1 MRRSYF
7 LVAFVAILA
16 LVATTAAGEPAADLA
31 TYRQHVKPLLDRTC
45 VECHSAKVQK
55 GNFRVDNLDPDIVHG
70 KTLHG
75 WEEVLNKTQVL
86 EMPPPKHAIQPT
98 SDERQKLLS
107 WLRQELRLAAK
118 VHSSTGGQGAMR
130 RLTRTEYVQSMK
142 DLLGVTIVDFGQ
154 GFPEENRNR
163 ETGFANDSR
172 EMSFNTTH
180 LAVLLDRAR
189 AGLAEA
195 LVTGGKPPGLKATL
209 KPAPGRNNNDGE
221 VRKHRTNDV
230 LVETVFDL
238 PIKVPWHEEPQL
250 NGSITLLD
258 GAIVLPRVFRDM
270 IGSGAVMGGGVRWHM
285 GAYKV
290 IPRIGELRV
299 VAKVSGRPD
308 GDQIPNLRV
317 DIGRAENES
326 PHQFVGQALVTSATP
341 TEIEFRMPWQLLA
354 LPDHGHV
361 IFIRQTEP
369 DLLMDPLAT
378 PAMEARYL
386 PDQKKK
392 TTKLNP
398 ILLLHEATVE
408 IPYYASWPPPS
419 HVAIVGNDSV
429 DDAEGVKRI
438 LARFMQRAWRRPPT
452 SAEVETFLDFHQR
465 MRAHFP
471 GPIETL
477 RETLA
482 NVLINPNFVYFTEP
496 VRDGAERTPLNA
508 WALASRLSFGLTGTL
523 PDPVLHDACA
533 KGVLI
538 SDAGLRHEAERLL
551 ADPCSDRFLL
561 GFADAYLGL
570 HALDNVNINPEFF
583 TAVEPGLLKEAMRDE
598 ARHFVA
604 TVFRKNLPS
613 ASLINADFLVVDR
626 RMARQYGIPLVP
638 GNDFVAVPEAGSGRQ
653 GGILHLSAVHL
664 MNSTGEH
671 SHPIKRAVWFRRNLL
686 DQPPGDPPPAVPS
699 VPEDFSGLSLTQRL
713 IAHRNKDAC
722 RDCHASIDPYGLPFE
737 RYDPT
742 GLPRNE
748 ARSRY
753 FVFDM
758 SGGRHTVWTGQAIEC
773 TSTLPDGT
781 AVNGLDDLRKYLGSA
796 AKERFD
802 HSLVNRLASYLLGRT
817 MEFSDQS
824 LLDDVAKRWTA
835 AGGGTRDLVIALVL
849 SPLFRTR

>member
-1 MRRSYF
+1 MAAV
-7 LVAFVAILA
+7 LTA
-16 LVATTAAGEPAADLA
+16 AAGEPTADLA
-31 TYRQHVKPLLDRTC
+31 TYQQHIKPMLDRTC
-45 VECHSAKVQK
+45 AECHSAKVQK
-55 GNFRVDNLDPDIVHG
+55 GNFRVDTLDPDIVHG

-195 LVTGGKPPGLKATL
+195 LVTGNKPPGMKASLKA
-209 KPAPGRNNNDGE
+209 APGHINNVDK
-221 VRKHRTNDV
+221 RKGGPTDDV
-230 LVETVFDL
+230 LLSTVFDL
-238 PIKVPWHEEPQL
+238 PTKVPAHELPHL
-250 NGSITLLD
+250 NGPISILD
-258 GAIVLPRVFRDM
+258 GAISLPRGYRDM
-270 IGSGAVMGGGVRWHM
+270 NGAYTHGGGIRWHI
-285 GAYKV
+285 GPYKD
-290 IPRIGELRV
+290 IPRTGELRV

-308 GDQIPNLRV
+308 GDQVPHVRV
-317 DIGRAENES
+317 DIGYLGSLMS
-326 PHQFVGQALVTSATP
+326 PHLFVGQTLVTSATP
-341 TEIEFRMPWQLLA
+341 VEIEFRMPWQLLA
-354 LPDHGHV
+354 QPDLGNV
-361 IFIRQTEP
+361 IFIRHTEP
-369 DLLMDPLAT
+369 DLLMEAMAT
-378 PAMEARYL
+378 RAMEARYL
-386 PDQKKK
+386 PDPKVKIAK
-392 TTKLNP
+392 PNP
-398 ILLLHEATVE
+398 VLLLHEVTVE
-408 IPYYASWPPPS
+408 LPYYESWPPPS
-419 HVAIVGNDSV
+419 HVSIVGSDSV
-429 DDAEGVKRI
+429 DDAEGIKRI
-438 LARFMQRAWRRPPT
+438 LARFMQRAWRRPPIADEIAT
-452 SAEVETFLDFHQR
+452 YAEFHLR
-465 MRAHFP
+465 TRAKQP
-471 GPIETL
+471 GPVEAL

-482 NVLINPNFVYFTEP
+482 NVLIAPQFIYFTEP
-496 VRDGAERTPLNA
+496 IRDGAQRSPLNA
-508 WALASRLSFGLTGTL
+508 WALASRLAYGLTGTL
-523 PDPVLHDACA
+523 PDSALQAACE
-533 KGVLI
+533 KGDLT
-538 SDAGLRHEAERLL
+538 SDAGLRREAERLL
-551 ADPCSDRFLL
+551 ADPRSDRLLL

-570 HALDNVNINPEFF
+570 QALDGVNINPEFF
-583 TAVEPGLLKEAMRDE
+583 TAVEPGPLKDAMRDE
-598 ARHFVA
+598 ARHFLA

-626 RMARQYGIPLVP
+626 RMARHYGIPLVP
-638 GNDFVAVPEAGSGRQ
+638 GNDFVAVPAAGSGRQ

-737 RYDPT
+737 GYDPT

-748 ARSRY
+748 AKGRY

-758 SGGRHTVWTGQAIEC
+758 AGGRHTVWTGQAIEC

-781 AVNGLDDLRKYLGSA
+781 AVTGLDDLRAYLGGA
-796 AKERFD
+796 TKERFD
-802 HSLVNRLASYLLGRT
+802 RTLLNRLASYLLGRT
-817 MEFSDQS
+817 MEFSDQP
-824 LLDDVAKRWTA
+824 LLDDVAKRWTD
-835 AGGGTRDLVIALVL
+835 AGGGTRDLVLALVL